1 MRFTINLASQKY
13 ADARQFYLRWGG
25 AVVALL
31 LLTVFLGMKVR
42 DSYLN
47 ARQSGKH
54 IAELKEKIK
63 VKEQQRAKAEAVLN
77 QPENHDV
84 REQSSFWNELF
95 EQKSFSWTE
104 LFTDLERMM
113 PGRAFVASITPALTA
128 DHRLQLK
135 MMVVGE
141 KVEDG
146 NELIKKM
153 EKSERFRF
161 PTIDT
166 QSTLQAQGKG
176 TPLTQF
182 TISTFYTPANWI
194 QPAPVAGKEGMP

>member
-1 MRFTINLASQKY
+1 
-13 ADARQFYLRWGG
+13 
-25 AVVALL
+25 
-31 LLTVFLGMKVR
+31 
-42 DSYLN
+42 
-47 ARQSGKH
+47 
-54 IAELKEKIK
+54 
-63 VKEQQRAKAEAVLN
+63 
-77 QPENHDV
+77 
-84 REQSSFWNELF
+84 
-95 EQKSFSWTE
+95 
-104 LFTDLERMM
+104 MM

-146 NELIKKM
+146 QELIKKM

-161 PTIDT
+161 PAIEG